1 MGPDRLSSA
10 NSPLRIGFA
19 SIYAWR
25 PHVEHLYYLA
35 TLARQDGHA
44 CVFLTCDADLPHCYT
59 RELRD
64 LRPDWQECLACRAG
78 GLRSYESAGVSSI
91 GELQQPP
98 FDVPAAA
105 AQWPLS
111 SASTLGRF
119 ESDEDFASP
128 AFRAISERL
137 APSVERAYRAARLW
151 IAREKLDAV
160 CVFNGRMDATR
171 AIFEAARDAGIR
183 TVSVERTWFGDGLQ
197 LLPEENCLGLHA
209 VDALVG
215 TWSEHP
221 LTGPQ
226 ARQAAAY
233 AAARFTG
240 RNLTEWRAY
249 NTGAQATGWPIAD
262 ARRRVLLLPGSRNEI
277 WGHPD
282 WESAWPEPVAAY
294 DAVMAQ
300 IGVKP
305 ADLVLRCHPNWG
317 ERIGKADGRLAERY
331 YTDWAQARGIHV
343 IASTDAASTMSLIA
357 EADAVVLASGSAA
370 FEAGLLGKQV
380 IATAPSIYQ
389 CAGLRTDAT
398 SPQALSQARLH
409 ADLDPATRA
418 TLSRDISRKA
428 LRFGYTMACRVAQY
442 AGFVRAASSSQ
453 YHYVVGA
460 DPGRLTRLL
469 RTGDL
474 KADDATHAIDSA
486 AEDEVLDAIA
496 RADWSALHSDRALPD
511 AATRQTMR
519 RRWMFRPVDTIRAWM
534 PVGDR

>member
-10 NSPLRIGFA
+10 GRPLRIGFA

-64 LRPDWQECLACRAG
+64 RRPDWQECLACRAG
-78 GLRSYESAGVSSI
+78 GLRSYASTGVSSI
-91 GELQQPP
+91 GALQQPAV
-98 FDVPAAA
+98 DLPAAA
-105 AQWPLS
+105 GQWPLS

-128 AFRAISERL
+128 AFRALSERL
-137 APSVERAYRAARLW
+137 APSVERAYRAARNW
-151 IAREKLDAV
+151 IRREKLDAI

-183 TVSVERTWFGDGLQ
+183 VVSVERTWFGDGLQ

-215 TWSEHP
+215 TWSQRP

-233 AAARFTG
+233 VAARFTG
-240 RNLTEWRAY
+240 RNQTEWRAY
-249 NTGAQATGWPIAD
+249 NTGAMATDWPVAD
-262 ARRRVLLLPGSRNEI
+262 ARRRVLLLPGSRNEM

-282 WESAWPEPVAAY
+282 WESDWPEPVAAY
-294 DAVMAQ
+294 EAALAHF
-300 IGVKP
+300 GLAP
-305 ADLVLRCHPNWG
+305 ADVVLRCHPNWG
-317 ERIGKADGRLAERY
+317 EKIGKAGGELAERY
-331 YTDWAQARGIHV
+331 YTDWARARGIHV
-343 IASTDAASTMSLIA
+343 IASTDTASTMSLIA
-357 EADAVVLASGSAA
+357 QSDAIVLASGSAA
-370 FEAGLLGKQV
+370 FEAGVLGKQV

-389 CAGLRTDAT
+389 RAGFRTDAT

-409 ADLDPATRA
+409 ADLDAPTRA
-418 TLSRDISRKA
+418 ALSRDISRKA
-428 LRFGYTMACRVAQY
+428 LRFGYTMARRVAQY
-442 AGFVRAASSSQ
+442 ASFVRAESSSR
-453 YHYVVGA
+453 YHYLTGA
-460 DPGRLTRLL
+460 EPGRLTRLL
-469 RTGDL
+469 HSGELET
-474 KADDATHAIDSA
+474 DDATFARDDT
-486 AEDEVLDAIA
+486 AETEVLEALA
-496 RADWSALHSDRALPD
+496 RGDWAAFPLERTLP
-511 AATRQTMR
+511 AGVTRQTVR
-519 RRWMFRPVDTIRAWM
+519 RRWMFRPIDSIRNRM